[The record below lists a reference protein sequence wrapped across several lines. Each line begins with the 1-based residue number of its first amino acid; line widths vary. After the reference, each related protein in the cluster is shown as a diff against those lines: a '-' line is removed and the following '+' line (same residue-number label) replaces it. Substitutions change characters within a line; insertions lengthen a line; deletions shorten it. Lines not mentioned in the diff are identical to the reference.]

1 MYFSN
6 FPVIFYDSVGNGD
19 TKSVTNLLRR
29 VAVRSKVNTNTMLF
43 DTYDVKSGETP
54 ESIADKLYDDSE
66 LHWVILLINDVT
78 DRYHDWP
85 LSESQFNDFVNEKYS
100 DPDGTHHYK
109 IAQSSGDTSITT
121 EVYSNSA
128 LYTGD
133 TDSYSSATIVTN
145 REYEQERQDNLR
157 RIRLLDPQYINQFV
171 DEFQKLMK
179 ESVI

>member
-6 FPVIFYDSVGNGD
+6 FPVIFYDSVGNGN

-66 LHWVILLINDVT
+66 LHWIILLVNEVT

-85 LSESQFNDFVNEKYS
+85 LSERQFNSFLNEKYS
-100 DPDGTHHYK
+100 NPDGVHHYEVP
-109 IAQSSGDTSITT
+109 QSSGDTSVFT

-133 TDSYSSATIVTN
+133 TDFYSSATAITN
-145 REYEQERQDNLR
+145 REYEEKEQDKKR
-157 RIRLLDPQYINQFV
+157 KIRLLDPRYVGQFV
-171 DEFQKLMK
+171 EEYTSLMG
-179 ESVI
+179 ESII